1 MSPGEV
7 NGPRVSYIQSVYLIE
22 QGEGKFSY
30 DGYSVDLFPN
40 VLVYLPSGKA
50 HSIISS
56 RNNPIVFKC
65 VFFEWNYQ
73 HRDGV
78 KVRNDYLPEVGSVTK
93 DYIEPLNPLNILE
106 YMVLKDPREWNFLFN
121 HLKSNVDVYQ
131 PSHFPESLKIQGKF
145 YAFLDYV
152 LSISNSTKSL
162 SDVRIQKVLKQ
173 IEDMSGDFED
183 KNIEVWAKKFNLSRS
198 YFQHI
203 FKKETGYTPNVFWN
217 SVRINRTINDLI
229 ETNKTIT
236 KISEIHD
243 FKSVHYYSKL
253 FRKVMG
259 TTPNEF
265 RRRYRLNG

>member
-1 MSPGEV
+1 
-7 NGPRVSYIQSVYLIE
+7 
-22 QGEGKFSY
+22 
-30 DGYSVDLFPN
+30 
-40 VLVYLPSGKA
+40 
-50 HSIISS
+50 
-56 RNNPIVFKC
+56 
-65 VFFEWNYQ
+65 
-73 HRDGV
+73 
-78 KVRNDYLPEVGSVTK
+78 
-93 DYIEPLNPLNILE
+93 
-106 YMVLKDPREWNFLFN
+106 
-121 HLKSNVDVYQ
+121 
-131 PSHFPESLKIQGKF
+131 
-145 YAFLDYV
+145 V